1 MIQLFD
7 QVETQEPNE
16 TDIYNHSFVGTVIDF
31 KGDLAIVEDGDGD
44 CFDIEVWR
52 LTVVED

>member
-44 CFDIEVWR
+44 CFDIEIWR
-52 LTVVED
+52 LTVIED